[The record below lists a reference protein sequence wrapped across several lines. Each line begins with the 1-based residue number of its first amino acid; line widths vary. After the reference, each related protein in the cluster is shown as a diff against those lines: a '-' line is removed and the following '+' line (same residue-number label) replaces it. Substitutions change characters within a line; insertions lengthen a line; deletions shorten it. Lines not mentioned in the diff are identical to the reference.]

1 MDRRSL
7 IKRTGIAGVLAAGV
21 APAVHAQAAVRW
33 RLASSF
39 PKSLDTIFGSAAKF
53 SETVKALS
61 SGKFEVSVH
70 PAGELMPAFGVV
82 DALEKDT
89 IEMAQTAAYYFA
101 GKDPLFSMS
110 CAVPFGLTTLQTA
123 AWKDHG
129 NGRKLLNAFFA
140 KYNFQTLSGG
150 NTTTQMGGWYRKP
163 IKTAADLKGKKI
175 VTGRGSIGH
184 YLAIKALNDAGLT
197 TQDVQFIFLLPAE
210 SRLVLDNGTADAWA
224 TWDPYTTVVT
234 SQSNARVLV
243 SGKHLLSNHLYFAAT
258 GQAIAD
264 KRVQLD
270 DFVARIDR
278 AYAWAN
284 THPEQYAAAQAKI
297 TGLPLAVHIEVAQD
311 THLSPVTIDDTVIH
325 GLQATADTYVK
336 EGLLSKHID
345 VSQGFDSSFNAKRIP
360 LEQASR

>member
-1 MDRRSL
+1 ML
-7 IKRTGIAGVLAAGV
+7 YAIPFKRLLLGTALALGLLSTVQAGDLQPLRV
-21 APAVHAQAAVRW
+21 ANQ
-33 RLASSF
+33 
-39 PKSLDTIFGSAAKF
+39 KSTI
-53 SETVKALS
+53 KALLEA
-61 SGKFEVSVH
+61 SGESQNVPYEIKWSEFPSAS
-70 PAGELMPAFGVV
+70 PLGEA
-82 DALEKDT
+82 
-89 IEMAQTAAYYFA
+89 
-101 GKDPLFSMS
+101 
-110 CAVPFGLTTLQTA
+110 
-123 AWKDHG
+123 
-129 NGRKLLNAFFA
+129 LNAGAVDVGALGDAPYVFA
-140 KYNFQTLSGG
+140 LGAGASIKVISIIHAEGR
-150 NTTTQMGGWYRKP
+150 NTTALLVPKDSP

-297 TGLPLAVHIEVAQD
+297 TGLPLAVHIEVAKD
-311 THLSPVTIDDTVIH
+311 THLSPVTIDDSVIH

>member
-1 MDRRSL
+1 ML
-7 IKRTGIAGVLAAGV
+7 YAIPFKRLLLGAALALGLLSTVQAGDLQPLRV
-21 APAVHAQAAVRW
+21 ANQ
-33 RLASSF
+33 
-39 PKSLDTIFGSAAKF
+39 KSTI
-53 SETVKALS
+53 KALLEA
-61 SGKFEVSVH
+61 SGESQNVPYEIKWSEFPSAS
-70 PAGELMPAFGVV
+70 PLGEA
-82 DALEKDT
+82 
-89 IEMAQTAAYYFA
+89 
-101 GKDPLFSMS
+101 
-110 CAVPFGLTTLQTA
+110 
-123 AWKDHG
+123 
-129 NGRKLLNAFFA
+129 LNAGAVDVGALGDAPYVFA
-140 KYNFQTLSGG
+140 LGAGASIKVISIIHAEGR
-150 NTTTQMGGWYRKP
+150 NTTALLVPKDSP

-234 SQSNARVLV
+234 SQSDARVLV

-297 TGLPLAVHIEVAQD
+297 TGLPLAVHIEVAKD

>member
-1 MDRRSL
+1 ML
-7 IKRTGIAGVLAAGV
+7 YAIAFKRLLLGAALALGLLSTVQAGDLQPLRV
-21 APAVHAQAAVRW
+21 ANQ
-33 RLASSF
+33 
-39 PKSLDTIFGSAAKF
+39 KSTI
-53 SETVKALS
+53 KALLEA
-61 SGKFEVSVH
+61 SGESQNVPYEIKWSEFPSAS
-70 PAGELMPAFGVV
+70 PLGEA
-82 DALEKDT
+82 
-89 IEMAQTAAYYFA
+89 
-101 GKDPLFSMS
+101 
-110 CAVPFGLTTLQTA
+110 
-123 AWKDHG
+123 
-129 NGRKLLNAFFA
+129 LNAGAVDVGALGDAPYVFA
-140 KYNFQTLSGG
+140 LGAGASIKVISIIHAEGR
-150 NTTTQMGGWYRKP
+150 NTTALLVPKDSP

-184 YLAIKALNDAGLT
+184 YLAIKALNNAGLT

-234 SQSNARVLV
+234 SQSDARVLV

-297 TGLPLAVHIEVAQD
+297 TGLPLAVHIEVAKD

>member
-1 MDRRSL
+1 ML
-7 IKRTGIAGVLAAGV
+7 YAIPFKRLLLGAALALGLLSTVQAGDLQPLRV
-21 APAVHAQAAVRW
+21 ANQ
-33 RLASSF
+33 
-39 PKSLDTIFGSAAKF
+39 KSTI
-53 SETVKALS
+53 KALLEA
-61 SGKFEVSVH
+61 SGESQNVPYEIKWSEFPSAS
-70 PAGELMPAFGVV
+70 PLGEA
-82 DALEKDT
+82 
-89 IEMAQTAAYYFA
+89 
-101 GKDPLFSMS
+101 
-110 CAVPFGLTTLQTA
+110 
-123 AWKDHG
+123 
-129 NGRKLLNAFFA
+129 LNAGAVDVGALGDAPYVFA
-140 KYNFQTLSGG
+140 LGAGASIKVISIIHAEGR
-150 NTTTQMGGWYRKP
+150 NTTALLVPKDSP

-184 YLAIKALNDAGLT
+184 YLAIKALNNAGLT

>member
-1 MDRRSL
+1 ML
-7 IKRTGIAGVLAAGV
+7 YALPFKRLLWGAA
-21 APAVHAQAAVRW
+21 
-33 RLASSF
+33 L
-39 PKSLDTIFGSAAKF
+39 
-53 SETVKALS
+53 
-61 SGKFEVSVH
+61 
-70 PAGELMPAFGVV
+70 AFGVLSTV
-82 DALEKDT
+82 QAGDLQPLRVANQKSTIKALLEASGESQNVPYEIKWS
-89 IEMAQTAAYYFA
+89 EFPSAS
-101 GKDPLFSMS
+101 PLGE
-110 CAVPFGLTTLQTA
+110 A
-123 AWKDHG
+123 
-129 NGRKLLNAFFA
+129 LNAGAVDVGALGDAPYVFA
-140 KYNFQTLSGG
+140 LGAGASIKVISIIHAEGR
-150 NTTTQMGGWYRKP
+150 NTTALLVPKDSP

-297 TGLPLAVHIEVAQD
+297 TGLPLAVHIEVAKD

>member
-1 MDRRSL
+1 ML
-7 IKRTGIAGVLAAGV
+7 YAIPFKRLLLGAALALGLLSTVQAGDLQPLRV
-21 APAVHAQAAVRW
+21 ANQ
-33 RLASSF
+33 
-39 PKSLDTIFGSAAKF
+39 KSTI
-53 SETVKALS
+53 KALLEA
-61 SGKFEVSVH
+61 SGESQNVPYEIKWSEFPSAS
-70 PAGELMPAFGVV
+70 PLGEA
-82 DALEKDT
+82 
-89 IEMAQTAAYYFA
+89 
-101 GKDPLFSMS
+101 
-110 CAVPFGLTTLQTA
+110 
-123 AWKDHG
+123 
-129 NGRKLLNAFFA
+129 LNAGAVDVGALGDAPYVFA
-140 KYNFQTLSGG
+140 LGAGASIKVISIIHAEGR
-150 NTTTQMGGWYRKP
+150 NTTALLVPKDSP

-197 TQDVQFIFLLPAE
+197 TEDVQFIFLLPAE

>member
-1 MDRRSL
+1 ML
-7 IKRTGIAGVLAAGV
+7 YALPFKRLLWGAALAFGLLSTVQAGDLQPLRV
-21 APAVHAQAAVRW
+21 ANQ
-33 RLASSF
+33 
-39 PKSLDTIFGSAAKF
+39 KSTI
-53 SETVKALS
+53 KALLEA
-61 SGKFEVSVH
+61 SGESQNVPYEIKWSEFPSAS
-70 PAGELMPAFGVV
+70 PLGEA
-82 DALEKDT
+82 
-89 IEMAQTAAYYFA
+89 
-101 GKDPLFSMS
+101 
-110 CAVPFGLTTLQTA
+110 
-123 AWKDHG
+123 
-129 NGRKLLNAFFA
+129 LNAGAVDVGALGDAPYVFA
-140 KYNFQTLSGG
+140 LGAGASIKVISIIHAEGR
-150 NTTTQMGGWYRKP
+150 NTTALLVPKDSP

-184 YLAIKALNDAGLT
+184 YLAIKALNNAGLT

-297 TGLPLAVHIEVAQD
+297 TGLPLAVHIEVAKD

>member
-1 MDRRSL
+1 ML
-7 IKRTGIAGVLAAGV
+7 YAIPFKRLLLGAALALGLLSTVQAGDLQPLRV
-21 APAVHAQAAVRW
+21 ANQ
-33 RLASSF
+33 
-39 PKSLDTIFGSAAKF
+39 KSTI
-53 SETVKALS
+53 KALLEA
-61 SGKFEVSVH
+61 SGETQNVPYEIKWSEFPSAS
-70 PAGELMPAFGVV
+70 PLGEA
-82 DALEKDT
+82 
-89 IEMAQTAAYYFA
+89 
-101 GKDPLFSMS
+101 
-110 CAVPFGLTTLQTA
+110 
-123 AWKDHG
+123 
-129 NGRKLLNAFFA
+129 LNAGAVDVGALGDAPYVFA
-140 KYNFQTLSGG
+140 LGAGASIKVISIIHAEGR
-150 NTTTQMGGWYRKP
+150 NTTALLVPKDSP

-297 TGLPLAVHIEVAQD
+297 TGLPLAVHIEVAKD

>member
-1 MDRRSL
+1 ML
-7 IKRTGIAGVLAAGV
+7 YAIAFKRLLLGAALALGLLSTVQAGDLQPLRV
-21 APAVHAQAAVRW
+21 ANQ
-33 RLASSF
+33 
-39 PKSLDTIFGSAAKF
+39 KSTI
-53 SETVKALS
+53 KALLEA
-61 SGKFEVSVH
+61 SGESQNVPYEIKWSEFPSAS
-70 PAGELMPAFGVV
+70 PLGEA
-82 DALEKDT
+82 
-89 IEMAQTAAYYFA
+89 
-101 GKDPLFSMS
+101 
-110 CAVPFGLTTLQTA
+110 
-123 AWKDHG
+123 
-129 NGRKLLNAFFA
+129 LNAGAVDVGALGDAPYVFA
-140 KYNFQTLSGG
+140 LGAGASIKVISIIHAEGR
-150 NTTTQMGGWYRKP
+150 NTTALLVPKDSP

-336 EGLLSKHID
+336 EGLLSQHID

>member
-1 MDRRSL
+1 ML
-7 IKRTGIAGVLAAGV
+7 YALPFKRLLWGAALAFGLLSTVQAGDLQPLRV
-21 APAVHAQAAVRW
+21 ANQ
-33 RLASSF
+33 
-39 PKSLDTIFGSAAKF
+39 KSTI
-53 SETVKALS
+53 KALLEA
-61 SGKFEVSVH
+61 SGESQNVPYEIKWSEFPSAS
-70 PAGELMPAFGVV
+70 PLGEA
-82 DALEKDT
+82 
-89 IEMAQTAAYYFA
+89 
-101 GKDPLFSMS
+101 
-110 CAVPFGLTTLQTA
+110 
-123 AWKDHG
+123 
-129 NGRKLLNAFFA
+129 LNAGAVDVGALGDAPYVFA
-140 KYNFQTLSGG
+140 LGAGASIKVISIIHAEGR
-150 NTTTQMGGWYRKP
+150 NTTALLVPKDSP

-284 THPEQYAAAQAKI
+284 THPEQYPAAQAKI
-297 TGLPLAVHIEVAQD
+297 TGLPLAVHIEVAKD

>member
-1 MDRRSL
+1 ML
-7 IKRTGIAGVLAAGV
+7 YAIPFKRLLLGAALAFGLLSTVQAGDLQPLRV
-21 APAVHAQAAVRW
+21 ANQ
-33 RLASSF
+33 
-39 PKSLDTIFGSAAKF
+39 KSTI
-53 SETVKALS
+53 KALLEA
-61 SGKFEVSVH
+61 SGESQNVPYEIKWSEFPSAS
-70 PAGELMPAFGVV
+70 PLGEA
-82 DALEKDT
+82 
-89 IEMAQTAAYYFA
+89 
-101 GKDPLFSMS
+101 
-110 CAVPFGLTTLQTA
+110 
-123 AWKDHG
+123 
-129 NGRKLLNAFFA
+129 LNAGAVDVGALGDAPYVFA
-140 KYNFQTLSGG
+140 LGAGASIKVISIIHAEGR
-150 NTTTQMGGWYRKP
+150 NTTALLVPKDSP

-234 SQSNARVLV
+234 SQSDARVLV

-264 KRVQLD
+264 KRVHLD

-297 TGLPLAVHIEVAQD
+297 TGLPLAVHIEVAKD

-336 EGLLSKHID
+336 EGLLSQHID
-345 VSQGFDSSFNAKRIP
+345 VSQGFDSSFNAQRIP

>member
-1 MDRRSL
+1 MLYAIPFKRLLLGTALALGLLSTVQAGDLQPLRVANQKST
-7 IKRTGIAGVLAAGV
+7 IKALLEASGESQNVPYEIKWSEFPSASPLGEALNAGAVDVGALGDAPYVFALGAG
-21 APAVHAQAAVRW
+21 
-33 RLASSF
+33 ASS
-39 PKSLDTIFGSAAKF
+39 KVISIIHA
-53 SETVKALS
+53 E
-61 SGKFEVSVH
+61 
-70 PAGELMPAFGVV
+70 
-82 DALEKDT
+82 
-89 IEMAQTAAYYFA
+89 
-101 GKDPLFSMS
+101 
-110 CAVPFGLTTLQTA
+110 
-123 AWKDHG
+123 
-129 NGRKLLNAFFA
+129 GR
-140 KYNFQTLSGG
+140 
-150 NTTTQMGGWYRKP
+150 NTTALLVPKDSP

-184 YLAIKALNDAGLT
+184 YLAIKALNNAGLT

-297 TGLPLAVHIEVAQD
+297 TGLPLAVHIEVAKD
-311 THLSPVTIDDTVIH
+311 THLSPVTIDDSVIH

>member
-1 MDRRSL
+1 MPYE
-7 IKRTGIAGVLAAGV
+7 IKWSEF
-21 APAVHAQAAVRW
+21 PS
-33 RLASSF
+33 AS
-39 PKSLDTIFGSAAKF
+39 PL
-53 SETVKALS
+53 
-61 SGKFEVSVH
+61 
-70 PAGELMPAFGVV
+70 GEA
-82 DALEKDT
+82 
-89 IEMAQTAAYYFA
+89 
-101 GKDPLFSMS
+101 
-110 CAVPFGLTTLQTA
+110 
-123 AWKDHG
+123 
-129 NGRKLLNAFFA
+129 LNAGAVDVGALGDAPYVFA
-140 KYNFQTLSGG
+140 LGAGASIKVISIIHAEGR
-150 NTTTQMGGWYRKP
+150 NTTALLVPKDSP

-325 GLQATADTYVK
+325 GLQTTADTYVK

>member
-1 MDRRSL
+1 ML
-7 IKRTGIAGVLAAGV
+7 YAIPFKRLLLGTALAFGLLSTVQAGDLQPLRV
-21 APAVHAQAAVRW
+21 ANQ
-33 RLASSF
+33 
-39 PKSLDTIFGSAAKF
+39 KSTI
-53 SETVKALS
+53 KALLEA
-61 SGKFEVSVH
+61 SGESQNVPYEIKWSEFPSAS
-70 PAGELMPAFGVV
+70 PLGEA
-82 DALEKDT
+82 
-89 IEMAQTAAYYFA
+89 
-101 GKDPLFSMS
+101 
-110 CAVPFGLTTLQTA
+110 
-123 AWKDHG
+123 
-129 NGRKLLNAFFA
+129 LNAGAVDVGALGDAPYVFA
-140 KYNFQTLSGG
+140 LGAGASIKVISIIHAEGR
-150 NTTTQMGGWYRKP
+150 NTTALLVPKDSP

-197 TQDVQFIFLLPAE
+197 TEDVQFIFLLPAE

-336 EGLLSKHID
+336 EGLLSQHID

>member
-1 MDRRSL
+1 ML
-7 IKRTGIAGVLAAGV
+7 YALPFKRLLWGAALAFGLLSTVQAGDLQPLRV
-21 APAVHAQAAVRW
+21 ANQ
-33 RLASSF
+33 
-39 PKSLDTIFGSAAKF
+39 KSTI
-53 SETVKALS
+53 KALLEA
-61 SGKFEVSVH
+61 SGESQNVPYEIKWSEFPSAS
-70 PAGELMPAFGVV
+70 PLGEA
-82 DALEKDT
+82 
-89 IEMAQTAAYYFA
+89 
-101 GKDPLFSMS
+101 
-110 CAVPFGLTTLQTA
+110 
-123 AWKDHG
+123 
-129 NGRKLLNAFFA
+129 LNAGAVDVGALGDAPYVFA
-140 KYNFQTLSGG
+140 LGAGASIKVISIIHAEGR
-150 NTTTQMGGWYRKP
+150 NTTALLVPKDSP

-336 EGLLSKHID
+336 EGLLSQHID